1 MFHMTYIH
9 RELRRRAG
17 RTALTVTGLA
27 VGVALVVAITAVS
40 SGLDQAQAKV
50 LDPLESLGTDLLVTR
65 TVESQPATT
74 GDTGSSGTDAAP
86 AAGPSFRFGGP
97 GLGGD
102 QGLSPEDQQALLAE
116 NQSVVTDLS
125 KLGKPGD
132 EFVHDFF
139 LPATQL
145 TFPSSQAD
153 TIAGLDGVESV
164 AEGLTLLAQH
174 QEGKVPEIVAEIQ
187 TGGDEI
193 DVVQEIT
200 PPTAAEQ
207 AAIEKC
213 LAAKGVTIGPPSAAS
228 STGGATA
235 GVPDER
241 PATGGMIIASTGPP
255 GAFGECMPERFK
267 QFRGK
272 VTTPQQTLR
281 QVLDPPQTDITSDPY
296 TIAGV
301 DLEAVMPGDTPD
313 APGGLGLLTPAQ
325 VSEGSFFSGTGDAK
339 EAVLAEAY
347 AGRKNL
353 KVGSTL
359 DLNGEIYTVIGL
371 ARPPLGGQTAD
382 VYLPLSDLQR
392 LSSRSER
399 SNVLL
404 VRATSAADVADL
416 TKRIEEAFPGAKV
429 INAKDLADQVSGSL
443 VDAAGLAD
451 RLGNV
456 LAVVVLGAAFLVAM
470 LLTLASVA
478 KRVRELGTLKAI
490 GWPQRMVVRQVVG
503 ESLVQGLM
511 GGVLGAVLGIG
522 AAALAASLSPTLQA
536 SAPSG
541 GPSGLFGLG
550 QVAASTVGRAVPL
563 EAPVDPAL
571 IAFAIGLAV
580 FGGLLAGTA
589 GALRAAR
596 LRPVAALR
604 DLG

>member
-1 MFHMTYIH
+1 MFHTTYIR

-50 LDPLESLGTDLLVTR
+50 LDPLQSLGTDLLVTR
-65 TVESQPATT
+65 TVEADSDA
-74 GDTGSSGTDAAP
+74 DANAAAP
-86 AAGPSFRFGGP
+86 EGGRAFTFGGGGAIP
-97 GLGGD
+97 GA
-102 QGLSPEDQQALLAE
+102 QGLSPEDQQALIAE

-125 KLGKPGD
+125 KLGEPGD

-145 TFPSSQAD
+145 TFPAAQAEA
-153 TIAGLDGVESV
+153 IAALDGVESV
-164 AEGLTLLAQH
+164 AQGLTLLAQH

-187 TGGDEI
+187 TGGEEI
-193 DVVQEIT
+193 EVNQEIT
-200 PPTAAEQ
+200 PPTAEEQ
-207 AAIEKC
+207 AAIQTC
-213 LAAKGVTIGPPSAAS
+213 LAEKGVTITPPSAS
-228 STGGATA
+228 SGSPGTGGTA
-235 GVPDER
+235 ERSEPGVVIAGP
-241 PATGGMIIASTGPP
+241 GGGPP
-255 GAFGECMPERFK
+255 GAFGECLPERFK
-267 QFRGK
+267 QFRGR
-272 VTTPQQTLR
+272 VTTPQRTLR
-281 QVLDPPQTDITSDPY
+281 QVLDPPQTDITSEPY

-301 DLEAVMPGDTPD
+301 DLSTS
-313 APGGLGLLTPAQ
+313 GLGLLTPAQ
-325 VSEGSFFSGTGDAK
+325 IIEGTFFTGTGDAK
-339 EAVLAEAY
+339 QVVLAEAY

-353 KVGSTL
+353 DVGSTL
-359 DLNGEIYTVIGL
+359 DLNGETYTVVGL

-382 VYLPLSDLQR
+382 VYLTLADLQR
-392 LSSRSER
+392 LSSRTDR
-399 SNVLL
+399 ANVLL
-404 VRATSAADVADL
+404 VRATSAADVGEL
-416 TKRIEEAFPGAKV
+416 TERIEEAFPGAKV
-429 INAKDLADQVSGSL
+429 TSAKDLADQVSGSL

-456 LAVVVLGAAFLVAM
+456 LAIVVLAAAFLVAA

-490 GWPQRMVVRQVVG
+490 GWSQKMVVRQVVG
-503 ESLVQGLM
+503 ESAVQGLL
-511 GGVLGAVLGIG
+511 GGVLGAGLGVG
-522 AAALAASLSPTLQA
+522 AAALAASFSPTLQA
-536 SAPSG
+536 SAPAG

-550 QVAASTVGRAVPL
+550 QVAASTVGQAVPL

-571 IAFAIGLAV
+571 LAFAVGLAV

-596 LRPVAALR
+596 LRPAAALR

>member
-1 MFHMTYIH
+1 MFHVTYIH

-65 TVESQPATT
+65 TVEM
-74 GDTGSSGTDAAP
+74 
-86 AAGPSFRFGGP
+86 
-97 GLGGD
+97 GD
-102 QGLSPEDQQALLAE
+102 QSLSREDQQALLAE

-145 TFPSSQAD
+145 TFPSAQAQ

-164 AEGLTLLAQH
+164 AQGLTLLAQH

-187 TGGDEI
+187 TGGEEI
-193 DVVQEIT
+193 EVNQEIT
-200 PPTAAEQ
+200 PPTAEEQ
-207 AAIEKC
+207 AAIEEC
-213 LAAKGVTIGPPSAAS
+213 LAAKGVTITPPNAAGG
-228 STGGATA
+228 TGGATDRA
-235 GVPDER
+235 DRPGPGVVVE
-241 PATGGMIIASTGPP
+241 GGPGGGGR
-255 GAFGECMPERFK
+255 GAFGECLPERFK
-267 QFRGK
+267 LFRGR
-272 VTTPQQTLR
+272 VTTPERTLR
-281 QVLDPPQTDITSDPY
+281 QVLDPPQTDITTDPY

-301 DLEAVMPGDTPD
+301 DLATPGM
-313 APGGLGLLTPAQ
+313 GLLTAAQ
-325 VSEGSFFSGTGDAK
+325 VSEGAFFSGTADAK
-339 EAVLAEAY
+339 EAVVAEAY

-353 KVGSTL
+353 DVGSTL
-359 DLNGEIYTVIGL
+359 DLNGEQYTVVGL

-382 VYLPLSDLQR
+382 VYLTLTDLQR

-404 VRATSAADVADL
+404 VRAESAADVGDL
-416 TKRIEEAFPGAKV
+416 TRRIEEAFPGAKV
-429 INAKDLADQVSGSL
+429 TSAKDLADRVSGSL

-456 LAVVVLGAAFLVAM
+456 LAIVVLFAAFLVAM

-503 ESLVQGLM
+503 ESVVQGLM
-511 GGVLGAVLGIG
+511 GGVLGAGLGIG
-522 AAALAASLSPTLQA
+522 AAALAAWLSPTLQA
-536 SAPSG
+536 SAPAG

>member
-1 MFHMTYIH
+1 MFHATYIR

-50 LDPLESLGTDLLVTR
+50 LDPLQSLGTDLLVTR
-65 TVESQPATT
+65 TVEATAAT
-74 GDTGSSGTDAAP
+74 GGDGATGAAP
-86 AAGPSFRFGGP
+86 GGGGP
-97 GLGGD
+97 GFALGGGS
-102 QGLSPEDQQALLAE
+102 GLSREDQQALVAE

-125 KLGKPGD
+125 KLGNPGD

-145 TFPSSQAD
+145 TFPASQAE
-153 TIAGLDGVESV
+153 TIAGLDGVDSV
-164 AEGLTLLAQH
+164 ASGLTLLAQH

-187 TGGDEI
+187 TGGEEI
-193 DVVQEIT
+193 DVNQQIT
-200 PPTAAEQ
+200 PPTAEEQ
-207 AAIEKC
+207 AAIQTC
-213 LAAKGVTIGPPSAAS
+213 LAEKGVTITPPSAGGG
-228 STGGATA
+228 TGGTATRPESPAVGEGPRA
-235 GVPDER
+235 G
-241 PATGGMIIASTGPP
+241 GPP
-255 GAFGECMPERFK
+255 GAFGECLPERFR
-267 QFRGK
+267 QFRAR
-272 VTTPQQTLR
+272 VTTPQRTLR
-281 QVLDPPQTDITSDPY
+281 QVLDPPQTDITSEPY

-301 DLEAVMPGDTPD
+301 DLAPAIPGPSPEATS
-313 APGGLGLLTPAQ
+313 GLGLLTAAQ
-325 VSEGSFFSGTGDAK
+325 ISDGSFFSGTGDAR
-339 EAVLAEAY
+339 EVVLAEAY

-353 KVGSTL
+353 KVGSTF
-359 DLNGEIYTVIGL
+359 DLNGETYSVVGL

-382 VYLPLSDLQR
+382 VYLPLADLQR
-392 LSSRSER
+392 LSSRADR
-399 SNVLL
+399 ANVLL

-429 INAKDLADQVSGSL
+429 TNAKDLADQVSGSL

-456 LAVVVLGAAFLVAM
+456 LAIVVLAAAFLVAA

-490 GWPQRMVVRQVVG
+490 GWSQRMVVRQVVG
-503 ESLVQGLM
+503 ESVVQ
-511 GGVLGAVLGIG
+511 GVLGGLLGAGLGVG

-536 SAPSG
+536 SAPAG
-541 GPSGLFGLG
+541 GPSSLFGLG
-550 QVAASTVGRAVPL
+550 QVAASTVGQTVPL

-571 IAFAIGLAV
+571 LAFAVGLAV

-596 LRPVAALR
+596 LRPAAALR

>member
-1 MFHMTYIH
+1 MFHLTYIR

-74 GDTGSSGTDAAP
+74 AAAAGDTTPAP
-86 AAGPSFRFGGP
+86 GGGFGFRGG
-97 GLGGD
+97 GLGGG
-102 QGLSPEDQQALLAE
+102 QGLSPEDQQALMAE

-145 TFPSSQAD
+145 TFPAAQAE

-164 AEGLTLLAQH
+164 ASGLTLLAQH

-187 TGGDEI
+187 TGGEEI
-193 DVVQEIT
+193 EVNQEIT
-200 PPTAAEQ
+200 PPTAEEQ

-213 LAAKGVTIGPPSAAS
+213 LSDKGVTIKPPNSA
-228 STGGATA
+228 GGAGGTA
-235 GVPDER
+235 SGTDER
-241 PATGGMIIASTGPP
+241 PAPGVIVESGPGGGGPP
-255 GAFGECMPERFK
+255 GAFGECLPERFK
-267 QFRGK
+267 QFRAR
-272 VTTPQQTLR
+272 VTTPQRTLR
-281 QVLDPPQTDITSDPY
+281 QVLDPPQTDITSEPY

-301 DLEAVMPGDTPD
+301 DLASALPGDTSGTS
-313 APGGLGLLTPAQ
+313 GGVGLLTPAQ
-325 VSEGSFFSGTGDAK
+325 VSDGAFFSGTAGAK

-359 DLNGEIYTVIGL
+359 DLNGEIYTVVGL

-382 VYLPLSDLQR
+382 VYLPLADLQR

-399 SNVLL
+399 ANVLL
-404 VRATSAADVADL
+404 VRAESAADVDDL

-429 INAKDLADQVSGSL
+429 TSAKDLADQVSGSL

-456 LAVVVLGAAFLVAM
+456 LAVVVLAAAFLVAM
-470 LLTLASVA
+470 LLTLSSVA

-490 GWPQRMVVRQVVG
+490 GWSQRMVVRQVVG
-503 ESLVQGLM
+503 ESLVQGLL
-511 GGVLGAVLGIG
+511 GGVLGAGLGVG

-536 SAPSG
+536 SAPAG

-580 FGGLLAGTA
+580 LGGLVAGTA

>member
-1 MFHMTYIH
+1 MFHVTYIH

-65 TVESQPATT
+65 TVEMGDSQ
-74 GDTGSSGTDAAP
+74 S
-86 AAGPSFRFGGP
+86 
-97 GLGGD
+97 
-102 QGLSPEDQQALLAE
+102 LSREDQQALVAE

-125 KLGKPGD
+125 KLGQPGD

-145 TFPSSQAD
+145 TFPSAQAE

-164 AEGLTLLAQH
+164 AQGLTLLAQH

-187 TGGDEI
+187 TGGEEI
-193 DVVQEIT
+193 EVNQEIT
-200 PPTAAEQ
+200 PPTATEQ
-207 AAIEKC
+207 AAIQEC
-213 LAAKGVTIGPPSAAS
+213 LAAKGVTIMPPSAAS
-228 STGGATA
+228 STGSATA
-235 GVPDER
+235 GGTADR
-241 PATGGMIIASTGPP
+241 PATGMIIGSTGPP

-267 QFRGK
+267 QFRGR
-272 VTTPQQTLR
+272 VTTPERTLR
-281 QVLDPPQTDITSDPY
+281 QVLDPPQTDITTDPY

-301 DLEAVMPGDTPD
+301 DLATPD
-313 APGGLGLLTPAQ
+313 MGLLTAAQ
-325 VSEGSFFSGTGDAK
+325 VSEGAFFSGTADAK
-339 EAVLAEAY
+339 EAVVAEAY

-353 KVGSTL
+353 EVGSTL
-359 DLNGEIYTVIGL
+359 DLNGEQYTVVGL

-382 VYLPLSDLQR
+382 VYLTLTDLQR

-404 VRATSAADVADL
+404 VRAESAADVDDL
-416 TKRIEEAFPGAKV
+416 TARIEEAFPGVKV
-429 INAKDLADQVSGSL
+429 TSAKDLADQVSGSL

-456 LAVVVLGAAFLVAM
+456 LAIVVLLAAFLVAM

-503 ESLVQGLM
+503 ESVVQGLM
-511 GGVLGAVLGIG
+511 GGVFGAVLGIG

-536 SAPSG
+536 SAPAG